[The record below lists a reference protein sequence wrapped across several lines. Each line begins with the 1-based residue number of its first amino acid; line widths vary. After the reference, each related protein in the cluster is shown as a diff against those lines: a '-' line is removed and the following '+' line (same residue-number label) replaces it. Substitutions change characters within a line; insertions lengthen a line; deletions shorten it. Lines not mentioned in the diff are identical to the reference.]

1 MSNSLDSPRS
11 DSRSRVGKWVLRALF
26 AIAVVL
32 GVAAIASAL
41 LVKHVSDAF
50 SDNLTRDTDV
60 VQVLTPTTDPHS
72 VDTGGTQQEP
82 AKTFLII
89 GSDSREGVT
98 DALGTNFGDFPGQR
112 ADVIILLKVYPSD
125 DRVQVLS
132 IPRDLRVDID
142 GHGTNKINASFAFG
156 GSELMVRTVRQVT
169 GLDINHYME
178 VNFVGF
184 AAIVDELG
192 GVQLSFPYPARDL
205 KSGFSVDAG
214 TQTLDGATALAYARS
229 RHYQELVDGSWK
241 SVDASDIGRT
251 RRQQQLILAILAEM
265 KRPSTI
271 TAATSLTQTIASHL
285 TVDSTLTE
293 NEIVGLA
300 WSLRSINGST
310 IESATLPT
318 YSKTIDGVS
327 YQIQKEP
334 EASTMLGAFAVGDPL
349 AVDTTDVIRVQVL
362 NGNGVAGAAG
372 TMADRLNGNGIE
384 VTDVGDAKRDDFA
397 TTQII
402 AAPDNLALARAV
414 AEKAGVGEAV
424 PGTVPSSVD
433 VIVIVGRDAQA

>member
-1 MSNSLDSPRS
+1 
-11 DSRSRVGKWVLRALF
+11 
-26 AIAVVL
+26 
-32 GVAAIASAL
+32 
-41 LVKHVSDAF
+41 
-50 SDNLTRDTDV
+50 
-60 VQVLTPTTDPHS
+60 
-72 VDTGGTQQEP
+72 
-82 AKTFLII
+82 
-89 GSDSREGVT
+89 
-98 DALGTNFGDFPGQR
+98 
-112 ADVIILLKVYPSD
+112 
-125 DRVQVLS
+125 
-132 IPRDLRVDID
+132 
-142 GHGTNKINASFAFG
+142 
-156 GSELMVRTVRQVT
+156 
-169 GLDINHYME
+169 
-178 VNFVGF
+178 
-184 AAIVDELG
+184 
-192 GVQLSFPYPARDL
+192 
-205 KSGFSVDAG
+205 
-214 TQTLDGATALAYARS
+214 
-229 RHYQELVDGSWK
+229 
-241 SVDASDIGRT
+241 
-251 RRQQQLILAILAEM
+251 M

-271 TAATSLTQTIASHL
+271 TAAASLTQTIASHL